1 MDRDLLATIPAGVS
15 AGLDDGGLPEWGL
28 LGSVIL
34 ATTASGTH
42 GPGALVNDGL
52 TPSLRYVPVLISRTD
67 PAFMLYADGSYEG
80 PVPSSAVYR
89 LYEEGTGWVAP
100 ERTISI
106 VRPAAPPPP
115 PPPPPDPG
123 AYLSQ
128 PITSASWSYKQTAT
142 LWRLV
147 ATEAWGG
154 QTTHELAGLFLCDY
168 AEEERRMVSSRG
180 DEFVS
185 RLLVYTSLPGIKQ
198 GDMVL
203 IGASGVADPY
213 AAGAQEVRAV
223 ATWADTFKAE
233 GAPDFRIAT

>member
-15 AGLDDGGLPEWGL
+15 AGLEDGGLPQWGTE
-28 LGSVIL
+28 GSVIL

-42 GPGALVNDGL
+42 GPGAGMNDSL
-52 TPSLRYVPVLISRTD
+52 TPSLRYVFVLMSRTD
-67 PAFMLYADGSYEG
+67 AGFLLYPDGSYAG
-80 PVPSSAVYR
+80 PVPSSGVYR
-89 LYEEGTGWVAP
+89 LYEESAGWVAP

-106 VRPAAPPPP
+106 ARPAAP

-123 AYLSQ
+123 AYLAQ
-128 PITSASWSYKQTAT
+128 PITSAFWSYRQTAT

-147 ATEAWGG
+147 ATDSWGG
-154 QTTHELAGLFLCDY
+154 QTTHEIAGLFLCDY
-168 AEEERRMVSSRG
+168 AEEERRMVSARG
-180 DEFVS
+180 DEFVTK
-185 RLLVYTSLPGIKQ
+185 LLLYTSLPGIKQ

-213 AAGAQEVRAV
+213 AAGAREVRAV
-223 ATWADTFKAE
+223 ATWADTFRPE